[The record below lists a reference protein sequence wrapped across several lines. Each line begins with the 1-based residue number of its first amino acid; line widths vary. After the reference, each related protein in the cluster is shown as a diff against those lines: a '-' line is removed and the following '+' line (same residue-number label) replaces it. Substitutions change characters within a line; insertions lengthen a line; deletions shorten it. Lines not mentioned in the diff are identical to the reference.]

1 MTWKDITL
9 EKYYKI
15 QDLMAVQD
23 DYTVLNL
30 MDLVY
35 GINSEDI
42 NIWELSKYDISFL
55 KNPIEEGKLPKK
67 LEVNGHIY
75 ELKADLTRVTAAQYV
90 DFSNYTKAKTLK
102 YEDILSVFII
112 PKGHKYGDGYDI
124 NEVKQDILQLN
135 MVDINAISQFFFRQF
150 ELFSETFRLY
160 LIQYL
165 KKEEKTAKG
174 EQKEKIQETIEK
186 LLEVNFPDLAS
197 YHTLLRTA
205 HSQTKD

>member
-1 MTWKDITL
+1 M
-9 EKYYKI
+9 
-15 QDLMAVQD
+15 
-23 DYTVLNL
+23 
-30 MDLVY
+30 
-35 GINSEDI
+35 
-42 NIWELSKYDISFL
+42 
-55 KNPIEEGKLPKK
+55 
-67 LEVNGHIY
+67 
-75 ELKADLTRVTAAQYV
+75 
-90 DFSNYTKAKTLK
+90 K

-205 HSQTKD
+205 HSPMKD